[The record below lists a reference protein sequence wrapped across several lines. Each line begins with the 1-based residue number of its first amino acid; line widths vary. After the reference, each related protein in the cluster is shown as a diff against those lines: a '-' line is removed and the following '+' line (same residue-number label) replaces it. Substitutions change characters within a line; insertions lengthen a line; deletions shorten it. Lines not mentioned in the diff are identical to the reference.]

1 MCARIRVFLNPQL
14 FLSGFKNFH
23 VHTHPYSNGICP
35 STRIRRKLAHRIPN
49 AHDYQEMLRTERNLS
64 ISSGKQTR
72 ERAAKSWGAEERQA
86 LSFFPCNLLS
96 RLLWVPLARYFSW
109 RACSQDVTVFIA
121 VRDGCI
127 NIIMAHS
134 ILSVLYPCPQTLGS
148 RHLRKL
154 LKLSSVAYH
163 VNFNHFCKI
172 YLQL

>member
-1 MCARIRVFLNPQL
+1 
-14 FLSGFKNFH
+14 
-23 VHTHPYSNGICP
+23 
-35 STRIRRKLAHRIPN
+35 
-49 AHDYQEMLRTERNLS
+49 MLLTERNLS

-72 ERAAKSWGAEERQA
+72 ERAAKPRGAEERQA
-86 LSFFPCNLLS
+86 LAFFPCNLLS
-96 RLLWVPLARYFSW
+96 RLHSVPLARYFSR

-127 NIIMAHS
+127 NIIMAHP
-134 ILSVLYPCPQTLGS
+134 IPSVLYPYPQTLLSRANISFGC

-163 VNFNHFCKI
+163 VNSNHFCKI